1 MTLITPFY
9 IRKQDPLLM
18 DILLFQGTYYQL
30 SHVISFI
37 HMKGIFHIA
46 LDKSFVI
53 CSYSS

>member
-1 MTLITPFY
+1 MTLVTPFY